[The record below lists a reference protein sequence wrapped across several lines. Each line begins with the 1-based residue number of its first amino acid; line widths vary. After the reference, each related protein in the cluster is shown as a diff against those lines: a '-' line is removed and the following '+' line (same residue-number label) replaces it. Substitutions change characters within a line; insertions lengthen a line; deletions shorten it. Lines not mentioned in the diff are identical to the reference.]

1 MNYLFF
7 FVHPSKFHVFK
18 KTINHLKNN
27 GHNVEILIT
36 SKDVLEELVKNEGW
50 NYTNIFPEGR
60 KFKNVSPYISAGV
73 NFFRTIYR
81 LYKYCRNKKYDLFIV
96 MGLAYGSS
104 VLALGLIVITILKLI

>member
-36 SKDVLEELVKNEGW
+36 SKDVLEELVKNEVW

-73 NFFRTIYR
+73 NFFRTI
-81 LYKYCRNKKYDLFIV
+81 
-96 MGLAYGSS
+96 
-104 VLALGLIVITILKLI
+104 

>member
-36 SKDVLEELVKNEGW
+36 SKDVLEELVKN
-50 NYTNIFPEGR
+50 
-60 KFKNVSPYISAGV
+60 
-73 NFFRTIYR
+73 
-81 LYKYCRNKKYDLFIV
+81 
-96 MGLAYGSS
+96 
-104 VLALGLIVITILKLI
+104 